1 MYDNIF
7 GVNKRIEMEQL
18 ITGKTNRGTF
28 YVRPIGWAGVWDK
41 NGTLCEGNTL
51 YESERECDCESY
63 INRQKL
69 IMLVANNPELPVIP
83 MVSYDCVAD
92 DCGYWLS
99 RFGNVEIGEIYVGEE
114 KVYIRDKD
122 DWNDIFDDISTAWE
136 VANLSD
142 EEAEKKVDSL
152 DWKKGIIVY
161 IESDV

>member
-83 MVSYDCVAD
+83 MVSYDCVSD
-92 DCGYWLS
+92 DRGYWLS
-99 RFGNVEIGEIYVGEE
+99 RFGKVSIEEIYAYDE
-114 KVYIRDKD
+114 KVYVRSED
-122 DWNDIFDDISTAWE
+122 DWDSILEDIFAFEEIE
-136 VANLSD
+136 NLSD
-142 EEAEKKVDSL
+142 EEAKKKIDSL
-152 DWKKGIIVY
+152 GWKKGIVVY
-161 IESDV
+161 IEAD